1 MKSREAFITLPSFLW
16 MIILFLI
23 PSLLIALISFKAVD
37 VYGEIM
43 KTWTLKAY
51 AELNLVSYGPVIYRT
66 LRLSVLTTL
75 ICLLAGLPS
84 SYAMARMD
92 WKGQQKCILLLI
104 LPFWTNFLIRIYA
117 WKVILHPDGFLK
129 TALVFLGI
137 VAPDATLLYTEGSVL
152 LVLVYAYLPFA
163 VLPLYSA
170 AAKFDFALLEAGR
183 DLGAG
188 MWQQIFRI
196 YLPGIRAGIVNAV
209 LIVFIPALGSY
220 VIPEIVGGPTSEML
234 GNKIAHRV
242 FIDRNLPKA
251 AALSSILLMFILLPT
266 VFSLFHRAGS
276 KKEVELL

>member
-1 MKSREAFITLPSFLW
+1 MKSREALLTLPSLLW
-16 MIILFLI
+16 LILLFLI
-23 PSLLIALISFKAVD
+23 PSLLITVISFKAVD

-51 AELNLVSYGPVIYRT
+51 GELNLGSYGPVIVRT
-66 LRLSVLTTL
+66 LRLSILTTA
-75 ICLLAGLPS
+75 ICLLIGLPA

-92 WKGQQKCILLLI
+92 WKSQQRCILLLI

-117 WKVILHPDGFLK
+117 WKVILHPDGILK

-137 VAPDATLLYTEGSVL
+137 VAPDTTLLYHEGTVL

-170 AAKFDFALLEAGR
+170 AAKFDFSLLEAGR

-188 MWQQIFRI
+188 IWQQIFRI

-220 VIPEIVGGPTSEML
+220 VIPEIVGGPSSEML

-266 VFSLFHRAGS
+266 VISLFNRSGNR
-276 KKEVELL
+276 KEVELL

>member
-1 MKSREAFITLPSFLW
+1 
-16 MIILFLI
+16 
-23 PSLLIALISFKAVD
+23 
-37 VYGEIM
+37 
-43 KTWTLKAY
+43 
-51 AELNLVSYGPVIYRT
+51 
-66 LRLSVLTTL
+66 
-75 ICLLAGLPS
+75 
-84 SYAMARMD
+84 
-92 WKGQQKCILLLI
+92 
-104 LPFWTNFLIRIYA
+104 
-117 WKVILHPDGFLK
+117 VILHPDGFLK

-137 VAPDATLLYTEGSVL
+137 VAPDTTLLYHEGSVL

-170 AAKFDFALLEAGR
+170 AAKFDFSLLEAGR

-196 YLPGIRAGIVNAV
+196 YLPGIRAGIVNAM

-220 VIPEIVGGPTSEML
+220 VIPEIVGGPSSEML

-266 VFSLFHRAGS
+266 VISLFNRSGN